1 MSDDVRQAWL
11 TRLYS
16 AKASHEATRVH
27 AVCCLFEELLSAY
40 ASASAELDSVKMALN
55 RAIKD
60 RDGYEAD
67 CAVLRSA
74 LVDEM
79 WKESP

>member
-1 MSDDVRQAWL
+1 MSDDVSQAWL
-11 TRLYS
+11 SRLTS
-16 AKASHEATRVH
+16 AKANHPAARFH

-40 ASASAELDSVKMALN
+40 TSASAELDSVKMALN

-74 LVDEM
+74 LIDEM